1 MEKLE
6 LTILKNLI
14 HDEDYSRKVIPFIK
28 LEYFDSRA
36 EEILCQE
43 IIDFIAKYNKSITTE
58 ILDIEIQN
66 RDDLTEQEFKDIREI
81 LSSLT
86 EKDINTDWLVD
97 ATEKW
102 GRDRAIY
109 LALMSSIKIA
119 DGQDE
124 KKGRD
129 AIPSILS
136 DALAVSFYNHIGH
149 DYLEDYEQRYE

>member
-102 GRDRAIY
+102 CRDRAIY

-119 DGQDE
+119 DG
-124 KKGRD
+124 
-129 AIPSILS
+129 
-136 DALAVSFYNHIGH
+136 
-149 DYLEDYEQRYE
+149 